1 MFADEYAEQRPAIS
15 YDEAYRF
22 TGHHL
27 AAPGVELASAI
38 AQGDVIVIDRKG
50 QPYEPLHAADQIDTA
65 SFLAWLGY

>member
-1 MFADEYAEQRPAIS
+1 MFTDEYAEHRPAIS

-38 AQGDVIVIDRKG
+38 AQGDVIVIGR
-50 QPYEPLHAADQIDTA
+50 EPSFADLTASDQIDTA